1 MTKAVLK
8 GSVAAF
14 ALGVSCNGAALAQNG
29 EPDAPL
35 TAYQGVIGPD
45 YGSLDA
51 FYGSLNAFWGSLDA
65 FYGSLDAFD
74 GGPVNPYYGSLD
86 AFDGSVAAQYGSL
99 DAFYGSLDAFYGS
112 LDAFY
117 GHLDAFWGSL
127 DAFYGSLDAFY
138 GSLDAFWGSLDAIYG
153 SLDAFSDPATLSTD
167 LQALF
172 NQAEQS
178 FSAAVQG
185 QTDQSFQDA
194 VMQPLLEKYGLQSD
208 LSGLEGLEREEI
220 ALLTIELHDRMMGFT
235 GLDHVDH
242 WMGAIGWSPTLS
254 YNAGAGTDVSIGII
268 DTLLA
273 SDNGFGDVEKS
284 KGYKVEGQNH
294 GAAVASL
301 INAAHDG
308 QGVMGIA
315 PEAEISF
322 YNPFDSTYTADWS
335 DVIKGIK
342 SLTSNGN
349 GDVDVINLSL
359 GTSGWTL
366 HQDWVNVF
374 SNKQV
379 QRRASDVVFVKAA
392 GNDGLA
398 QTQDI
403 EWGNLDA
410 HNRLLIVGSVD
421 PSGEISDFSNTPGD
435 ACLLVNGVCDPENML
450 MNRFLV
456 APGDMLL
463 TSDNNGGVT
472 RATGTSFAAPLV
484 TGAVALVQ
492 SNWPWLKKHPEATAD
507 IILQSATDLGDPGVD
522 STYGWG
528 LLNVD
533 AALQPLDPSNLT
545 LQTANGTVSY
555 SDVGGTT
562 IGAVSLAGTGG
573 TLTFYETIGDTYR
586 DFAIDL
592 ASTSLEGDPEAVQDT
607 ETEAYLATR
616 TQQPVAMPSN
626 GKKNKNKRKK
636 KKFAGFT
643 DGLYLGGGTLGNE
656 ESRWLFSLEANRHSP
671 DEVLD
676 IDAVPFQT
684 TSTLV
689 NNDTGLTLQ
698 FGQGESALSF
708 HGDGAFGMLSDH
720 DVQTGGVNPLLGLAS
735 GGTFASAM
743 IPVDARLSIG
753 VGITNTEEREGF
765 LDEASGEFRSAF
777 VGVANYE
784 ASAINLNARYAL
796 TDRMDLT
803 TSYTQLHEDTGLLGT
818 QGSGALALEGGAT
831 TDAVTIGADRFF
843 DGGLVVSA
851 SATMG
856 RTQGA
861 DFDQSIL
868 SVSDD
873 GLTSTA
879 FHIAAEKTGIFGKQ
893 DSLRA
898 SIAQPLHIEN
908 GTLGVTTMQV
918 IDRETGELGLVT
930 DQIGLD
936 QDTRRVV
943 SEFLYT
949 RPLADGRGSM
959 SAFSQLDTGDNVTN
973 DGKTVL
979 TTGVR
984 FLITY

>member
-1 MTKAVLK
+1 MTKAVWK
-8 GSVAAF
+8 GSVAAIALCASCHGF
-14 ALGVSCNGAALAQNG
+14 AQAQNEG
-29 EPDAPL
+29 TDAPL

-51 FYGSLNAFWGSLDA
+51 FYGSLDAFWGSLDA

-74 GGPVNPYYGSLD
+74 GGSVNPYYGSLD
-86 AFDGSVAAQYGSL
+86 AFDGSVEAQYGSL
-99 DAFYGSLDAFYGS
+99 DAFYGSLDAFYGN

-127 DAFYGSLDAFY
+127 DAFYGNLDAFY
-138 GSLDAFWGSLDAIYG
+138 GSLDAFWGSLDAFYG
-153 SLDAFSDPATLSTD
+153 SLDAFADPATLSTD
-167 LQALF
+167 LQSLI

-178 FSAAVQG
+178 FGSAVQG

-194 VMQPLLEKYGLQSD
+194 VLQPVLEKYGLQSD
-208 LSGLEGLEREEI
+208 LTGLEGLAREEI
-220 ALLTIELHDRMMGFT
+220 ALLTIELHDRVMGFT

-254 YNAGAGTDVSIGII
+254 YEAGAGEDVSIGII

-273 SDNGFGDVEKS
+273 SDSGFGDVEKS
-284 KGYKVEGQNH
+284 KGHRVKGQNH

-308 QGVMGIA
+308 RGVMGIA
-315 PEAEISF
+315 PDAEISF
-322 YNPFDSTYTADWS
+322 YNPFDATYTADWS
-335 DVIKGIK
+335 DIIAGIK

-366 HQDWVNVF
+366 HQDWVSVF

-379 QRRASDVVFVKAA
+379 QRRAGDVVFVKAA

-456 APGDMLL
+456 APGEMLL
-463 TSDNNGGVT
+463 TNDNNGGVT

-492 SNWPWLKKHPEATAD
+492 SNWPWLKQHPEATAD

-533 AALQPLDPSNLT
+533 AALQPLDPNSLT
-545 LQTANGTVSY
+545 LETENGVVSY
-555 SDVGGTT
+555 SEVGGTT
-562 IGAVSLAGTGG
+562 LGAVSLAGTGG

-592 ASTSLEGDPEAVQDT
+592 ASTSLQGDPEAVQDT

-616 TQQPVAMPSN
+616 TQQPTQASSS
-626 GKKNKNKRKK
+626 GKKKKKKNKL
-636 KKFAGFT
+636 AGFT
-643 DGLYLGGGTLGNE
+643 DGLYLGGGTFGNE
-656 ESRWLFSLEANRHSP
+656 ESRWLFSVEANRHAP
-671 DEVLD
+671 NEVLD
-676 IDAVPFQT
+676 LDAVPFQT

-708 HGDGAFGMLSDH
+708 HGAGAFGMLSDH

-735 GGTFASAM
+735 GGTFANAV
-743 IPVDARLSIG
+743 IPLDGRLSIG
-753 VGITNTEEREGF
+753 IGITNTDEREGF

-777 VGVANYE
+777 VGVANYQ
-784 ASAINLNARYAL
+784 ASAINLNARYKL
-796 TDRMDLT
+796 SDRMDLT

-818 QGSGALALEGGAT
+818 QGSGALALDGGAT
-831 TDAVTIGADRFF
+831 TDAVTFGADRFF
-843 DGGLVVSA
+843 DRGLVVSA

-861 DFDQSIL
+861 EFDQSIL
-868 SVSDD
+868 SVTDD

-879 FHIAAEKTGIFGKQ
+879 FQITAEKTGVFGKQ

-908 GTLGVTTMQV
+908 GSLGITTMQV

-930 DQIGLD
+930 DQVDLD
-936 QDTRRVV
+936 QDTRRMV
-943 SEFLYT
+943 SEFLYS

-973 DGKTVL
+973 AGETVL
-979 TTGVR
+979 TLGLR
-984 FLITY
+984 FGMTY

>member
-1 MTKAVLK
+1 MTKAMLK
-8 GSVAAF
+8 SGVAAF
-14 ALGVSCNGAALAQNG
+14 ALGVSYNGFALAQDSDPNV
-29 EPDAPL
+29 PI

-51 FYGSLNAFWGSLDA
+51 FYGSLDAFWGSLDA
-65 FYGSLDAFD
+65 FYGNLDAFD
-74 GGPVNPYYGSLD
+74 GGSVNPYYGSLD
-86 AFDGSVAAQYGSL
+86 AFDGSIEAQYGNL
-99 DAFYGSLDAFYGS
+99 DAFYGSLDAFYGN

-138 GSLDAFWGSLDAIYG
+138 GSLDAFWGSLDAFYG
-153 SLDAFSDPATLSTD
+153 SFDAFADPATLSTD
-167 LQALF
+167 LQSLI

-178 FSAAVQG
+178 FGAAIQE
-185 QTDQSFQDA
+185 QTDQSFQEA
-194 VMQPLLEKYGLQSD
+194 VMQPLLDKYGLQSD
-208 LSGLEGLEREEI
+208 LTGLDGLEREQI

-254 YNAGAGTDVSIGII
+254 YEAGGGEDVSIGII

-273 SDNGFGDVEKS
+273 SDSGFGDVEKS

-308 QGVMGIA
+308 RGVMGIA
-315 PEAEISF
+315 PDAEISF
-322 YNPFDSTYTADWS
+322 YNPFDSTYTASWD
-335 DVIKGIK
+335 DVIQGIK

-366 HQDWVNVF
+366 HQDWANVF
-374 SNKQV
+374 SDKQV
-379 QRRASDVVFVKAA
+379 QRRAGDVVFVKAA

-403 EWGNLDA
+403 EWGDLDA

-421 PSGEISDFSNTPGD
+421 PNGEISDFSNTPGD

-456 APGDMLL
+456 APGEMLL
-463 TSDNNGGVT
+463 TNDNNGGVT

-492 SNWPWLKKHPEATAD
+492 SNWPWLKSHPEATAD
-507 IILQSATDLGDPGVD
+507 IILRSATDLGDPGVD

-533 AALQPLDPSNLT
+533 AALQPLDPNSLT
-545 LQTANGTVSY
+545 LETANGVVSY

-562 IGAVSLAGTGG
+562 IGAVSLADTGE

-616 TQQPVAMPSN
+616 TQQPAATSSSSQKS
-626 GKKNKNKRKK
+626 KKNKFSN
-636 KKFAGFT
+636 FT
-643 DGLYLGGGTLGNE
+643 DGLYLGGGTFGNE
-656 ESRWLFSLEANRHSP
+656 ESRWLFRVEANRHAP
-671 DEVLD
+671 DEVVD

-708 HGDGAFGMLSDH
+708 HGEGAFGMLSDH

-735 GGTFASAM
+735 GGTFANAV
-743 IPVDARLSIG
+743 IPLDGRLSIG
-753 VGITNTEEREGF
+753 MGITNTEEREGF
-765 LDEASGEFRSAF
+765 LDEASGEFRSVF

-796 TDRMDLT
+796 SDRIDLT

-861 DFDQSIL
+861 EFDQSIL
-868 SVSDD
+868 SVTDD

-879 FHIAAEKTGIFGKQ
+879 FQITAEKIGVFGKQ

-908 GTLGVTTMQV
+908 GTLGITTMQV
-918 IDRETGELGLVT
+918 IDRETGERGLVT
-930 DQIGLD
+930 DQVDLD

-959 SAFSQLDTGDNVTN
+959 SAFSQLDTGDSVTN
-973 DGKTVL
+973 GGKTVV
-979 TTGVR
+979 TMGVR
-984 FLITY
+984 FAITY